1 MSVTGEALRS
11 GSLLAHFQILYKLG
25 EGGMGEVYK
34 ALDTELDS
42 PVALKVLRIAPA
54 EHAEA
59 WEQLLREARLAR
71 SINHPNIVTIYSVER
86 TTGAEFIVME
96 FVEGTTLRDLLRDG
110 PIEPARL
117 LEVGIQLAGALG
129 AAHDVGL
136 LHRDIKPGNVIVTP
150 QGIAKILDFGI
161 AKRIARERAAAL
173 ETATVTSTSSETIKG
188 TLAYMSPEQARGEPL
203 DARSDLFSLAAVLY
217 ECATGE
223 RPFPGATAPS
233 VLHQILAAEP
243 IPPSRIRPEVGEG
256 LDAILGRA
264 MAKERAARFASGREL
279 ARALQGL
286 RDGHAP
292 DTTTT
297 LGVRAAPSDVPNNL
311 PAQLT
316 SFVGRERELAEI
328 QRLLGSSALVT
339 LTGAGGSGKT
349 RLAIR
354 AAEELRAAC
363 PDGIWFVDL
372 APLSDPDLVPQAL
385 ADVLSVREQPGRK
398 LEATLADFLD
408 GKSLLLVLDNC
419 EHLVRA
425 CAALVRGL
433 LDACPRLHVLATSRE
448 ALHLPGESVWPTPS
462 LSVPPADTAEG
473 AEEAGDY
480 ESVRLFRER
489 ALAIHSP
496 FVVGGP
502 NAAIVGQICWRLDGI
517 PLAIELAAARSRALS
532 PREILDRLEDR
543 FRLLTGDGEEHVVRQ
558 QTLRA
563 TIDWSYDLLSREEQ
577 LVFQRVGVFAGSFLM
592 EAAETIAAGEG
603 IERADVLDI
612 VVHLVEKS
620 LLVPEEDPT
629 GSGRFRLP
637 ETLRAYAREKLRA
650 AGAETERRERHRD
663 YFLSVVEAAE
673 PELQGPD
680 QVRWLQRLGGD
691 LEDVRVALRLALEM
705 RDAMTAVRF
714 SAALRRFWWVRGLW
728 SEGRARLRETVALC
742 AEART
747 GAGVVTCACTGA
759 EARATGA
766 GAGARAGTGASAGP
780 GGPVCELRI
789 RLLHGSA
796 MLARGQGAYD
806 EAEALLNEGLAAARE
821 RGDDRGAASMLH
833 ELANIANEHGDLDAA
848 RTLYEESLALWR
860 ALGDKRGISAVV
872 HNLGVVAQSQK
883 DYRAAERLYRESLEI
898 QRELGNR
905 AWEAAGLNGLGS
917 VALARADFA
926 AARSWHEQALAIQ
939 KELDDRW
946 GTAFSLRELGIVAER
961 TGALS
966 EAQSLHGR
974 SLSILRDLGDREG
987 IAESL
992 EALVALAVAREDP
1005 ERALRLA
1012 GAAWALRERIGSPLV
1027 PVDRKRLDAVVR
1039 QAKQALGPEQSKR
1052 SYAEGRMFSMEQAVR
1067 YGLEQLSDSR

>member
-1 MSVTGEALRS
+1 MGVTAEGLRS
-11 GSLLAHFQILYKLG
+11 GSLLAHFQILHKLG

-34 ALDTELDS
+34 ALDVDLES

-86 TTGAEFIVME
+86 TDDAEFIVME

-110 PIEPARL
+110 PLEPARL
-117 LEVGIQLAGALG
+117 LDVGIQLAGALG

-150 QGIAKILDFGI
+150 QGLAKILDFGI
-161 AKRIARERAAAL
+161 AKRIALERAGAQ
-173 ETATVTSTSSETIKG
+173 TATLTSTSSDTIKG

-223 RPFPGATAPS
+223 RPFPGTTAPS
-233 VLHQILAAEP
+233 VLHQIIATEP
-243 IPPSRIRPEVGEG
+243 IPASRIRPDVGEG

-279 ARALQGL
+279 ARALQAL

-297 LGVRAAPSDVPNNL
+297 LGMRAAPSDVPNNL
-311 PAQLT
+311 PPQLT

-339 LTGAGGSGKT
+339 LTGPGGSGKT

-354 AAEELRAAC
+354 AAEELLGAC
-363 PDGIWFVDL
+363 PDGVWFVDL
-372 APLSDPDLVPQAL
+372 APLVDPDLVPQAL

-398 LEATLADFLD
+398 LEDTLADFLA

-448 ALHLPGESVWPTPS
+448 ALRLPGESVCPTPS
-462 LSVPPADTAEG
+462 LSVPPADGGEA
-473 AEEAGDY
+473 ADEAGEY

-502 NAAIVGQICWRLDGI
+502 NAAIVGHICRRLDGI

-543 FRLLTGDGEEHVVRQ
+543 FRLLSGDSEEHVVRQ

-592 EAAETIAAGEG
+592 EAAESVASGES
-603 IERADVLDI
+603 IERADVLD
-612 VVHLVEKS
+612 VVVRLVEKS
-620 LLVPEEDPT
+620 LLVPEEDAAGP
-629 GSGRFRLP
+629 GRFRLL

-650 AGAETERRERHRD
+650 SDAEAALRARHRD
-663 YFLSVVEAAE
+663 YFLSIAEKAE

-680 QVRWLQRLGGD
+680 QVRWLQRLGAD
-691 LEDVRVALRLALEM
+691 LEDMRLALRFAIET
-705 RDAMTAVRF
+705 RDTLKAVRF
-714 SAALRRFWWVRGLW
+714 NAALRRFWWVRGLW
-728 SEGRARLRETVALC
+728 SEGRARLHETIALC
-742 AEART
+742 AEALAGT
-747 GAGVVTCACTGA
+747 GAETCACTRAEGGA
-759 EARATGA
+759 LA
-766 GAGARAGTGASAGP
+766 
-780 GGPVCELRI
+780 CELRI
-789 RLLHGSA
+789 KLLHGGA

-806 EAEALLNEGLAAARE
+806 EAEALLNEGLAAARRRSDT
-821 RGDDRGAASMLH
+821 RGTASILH
-833 ELANIANEHGDLDAA
+833 ELANIANEHGDLDKA
-848 RTLYEESLALWR
+848 RALYEESLALWR
-860 ALGDKRGISAVV
+860 TLGDKRGMSAVV

-883 DYRAAERLYRESLEI
+883 DYRAAESLYRESLEI
-898 QRELGNR
+898 QRDLGNR

-917 VALARADFA
+917 VALARADFP
-926 AARSWHEQALAIQ
+926 AARAWHEQALVIQ
-939 KELDDRW
+939 RELDDRW
-946 GTAFSLRELGIVAER
+946 GTAFSMRELGIVAER
-961 TGALS
+961 TGALA
-966 EAQSLHGR
+966 EAQCLQTR

-992 EALVALAVAREDP
+992 EALVALAVAQQDP

-1012 GAAWALRERIGSPLV
+1012 GAAWALRDRIGSPLT
-1027 PVDRKRLDAVVR
+1027 PADRKRLDAVVR
-1039 QAKQALGPEQSKR
+1039 QAKQALTPEQSKR
-1052 SYAEGRMFSMEQAVR
+1052 SYAEGRTSSMEQAVQ
-1067 YGLEQLSDSR
+1067 YGLEELKDKH